1 MPVHTALPQQKLEV
15 LLDAAVREV
24 TEQLSGVCLS
34 PGGEPPGEDL
44 CTVFIAFRRG
54 FHSSLSLRADTA
66 VLTRIAQGAMGAEAI
81 TPQDLEDFIKE
92 YFNVL
97 CGHIAAVLYRNTK
110 IAARLTVPLFHRGPY
125 EPEGC
130 QRQFV
135 LNFSDERSQSAQL
148 IHYVPDSE
156 PGERAVFTTV

>member
-1 MPVHTALPQQKLEV
+1 MHTALPQQQLEA
-15 LLDAAVREV
+15 LLDDAVREV

-54 FHSSLSLRADTA
+54 FRSSLSLRADTA
-66 VLTRIAQGAMGAEAI
+66 LLARIAQEAMGAETV

-97 CGHIAAVLYRNTK
+97 CGHIAAILYRNTK
-110 IAARLTVPLFHRGPY
+110 IAARLSVPLFRRGPY
-125 EPEGC
+125 EPESC

-135 LNFSDERSQSAQL
+135 LNFSDERQQSAQL
-148 IHYVPDSE
+148 IHYVPDPE
-156 PGERAVFTTV
+156 PGEHAALAAV

>member
-1 MPVHTALPQQKLEV
+1 MHTALPQQQLEA
-15 LLDAAVREV
+15 LLDDAVREV
-24 TEQLSGVCLS
+24 TEQLSGVRLS

-54 FHSSLSLRADTA
+54 FRSSLSLRADTA
-66 VLTRIAQGAMGAEAI
+66 VLTRITQGAMGTETV
-81 TPQDLEDFIKE
+81 TPQDLEDFIRE

-97 CGHIAAVLYRNTK
+97 CGHIAAILYRNTK
-110 IAARLTVPLFHRGPY
+110 IAARLSVPLFRRGSY

-135 LNFSDERSQSAQL
+135 LNFFDERRQSAQL
-148 IHYVPDSE
+148 IHYVPDPE
-156 PGERAVFTTV
+156 PGECAAFAAV